1 LIIICSPQSVRKVSL
16 LGFPWVYLG
25 EDAIQATNIEHRFPG
40 KRIEIGDKLQET
52 AASLR
57 QPYID
62 YIGQLSLAHNSLLW
76 WISSLSEKNPW
87 TSKTF
92 LHVCYIKLCQNIVSK
107 QQEDLLIIA
116 KSHALRKSLA
126 QNLQNTQTIKSWED
140 TLQGIKNVAHTT
152 ISKVHFVVSSIYK
165 TLLAR
170 SYKLKQI
177 AVDGEEIVLLQN
189 WVDQRSFDVANGK
202 YHDNYFGELAS
213 YLRSRGRTVITMP
226 LIRYNMPY
234 RQTLKRLKQI
244 SGRCLIP
251 EAYLTMPDIGTIF
264 IRALLPLVGLRN
276 YPRFEDLNISEL
288 IIDDLNRNREG
299 NDPVYSLLLY
309 KAIKRW
315 RRADISVSHFIY
327 AYENQA
333 WEKACLSALRKFY
346 PTIRITGYQHATVPK
361 MLLTYFFS
369 RTELPVIPFPDRVI
383 TTGRYTER
391 LFKES
396 GYEPTKV
403 ICGGALR
410 YNQVQQR
417 QQIKQ
422 TNTTG
427 GGGRQVILVTPSIDK
442 NEVIELV
449 WKVLQAFEQR
459 PQYKV
464 VFKFHPDCSYQSIAN
479 SLQYTFPAHFVV
491 SDKTVSELL
500 LESGVLLYTS
510 STTSIEALALGIPVL
525 HIKSSLGI
533 DRDNLSD
540 FPDIRKSVSTPED
553 IINTVEPLLLNP
565 KTTAQAAKDIMV
577 EMLEP
582 VSESILR
589 LFL

>member
-1 LIIICSPQSVRKVSL
+1 MIVICSPQSVRKVSL

-25 EDAIQATNIEHRFPG
+25 EDAIQATNIEHRFPS

-116 KSHALRKSLA
+116 KSHALRKALA
-126 QNLQNTQTIKSWED
+126 QNLQNAQNIESWED

-152 ISKVHFVVSSIYK
+152 IRKLHFVVSSIYK
-165 TLLAR
+165 TLLAHH
-170 SYKLKQI
+170 YKLKQI
-177 AVDGEEIVLLQN
+177 AVVDGEGIVLLQN

-213 YLRSRGRTVITMP
+213 YLRSQGQTVITMP

-264 IRALLPLVGLRN
+264 IRALLPIVGLRN
-276 YPRFEDLNISEL
+276 YPRFEDLDISKL

-299 NDPVYSLLLY
+299 NDPVYNLLLY

-315 RRADISVSHFIY
+315 RKADISVSHFIY
-327 AYENQA
+327 AYENQT

-346 PTIRITGYQHATVPK
+346 PNIRVTGYQHATVPK
-361 MLLTYFFS
+361 MLLNYFFS
-369 RTELPVIPFPDRVI
+369 KAELPVMPFPDRVI

-396 GYEPTKV
+396 GYAPTKV
-403 ICGGALR
+403 VCGGALR

-417 QQIKQ
+417 QQSKQ

-427 GGGRQVILVTPSIDK
+427 DGGRHVILVTPSIDN

-449 WKVLQAFEQR
+449 WKVLQAFGQC

-464 VFKFHPDCSYQSIAN
+464 IFKFHPDYPYSSIIN
-479 SLQYTFPAHFVV
+479 RLGTFPNHFVV
-491 SDKTVSELL
+491 SDKPVSELL

-525 HIKSSLGI
+525 HIKSSLNI

-540 FPDIRKSVSTPED
+540 FPNARESISDPENMAQVVDKILSRSRFAQPKIVLEMLPPARKSTFE
-553 IINTVEPLLLNP
+553 
-565 KTTAQAAKDIMV
+565 
-577 EMLEP
+577 
-582 VSESILR
+582 